1 MDRVGMKIKWG
12 PAGGQEWGLVCKREV
27 WTTWQRSHR
36 EERGN
41 SMRLDA
47 IFAGTSV
54 AKIEPLGAP
63 MVGIWEQKEEPS
75 KKTEDRPGK

>member
-1 MDRVGMKIKWG
+1 
-12 PAGGQEWGLVCKREV
+12 
-27 WTTWQRSHR
+27 
-36 EERGN
+36 
-41 SMRLDA
+41 MRLDA

-75 KKTEDRPGK
+75 KKMEDRPGK